1 MVGTEVI
8 LSAVRREIHRAM
20 QKPHKPSR
28 VGLVSSYDPKQR
40 AVKVQLQPEGTQT
53 GWIPSRL
60 AISRRRPDKPA
71 EVQAGEY
78 HFIHGSGSVLHF
90 LQDVLLW
97 PLLVRI

>member
-28 VGLVSSYDPKQR
+28 VGLVSSYDPKQH

-60 AISRRRPDKPA
+60 AISRKPMKKGALSRARFGTGTINLPRKQLRRFR
-71 EVQAGEY
+71 VG
-78 HFIHGSGSVLHF
+78 L
-90 LQDVLLW
+90 
-97 PLLVRI
+97 

>member
-78 HFIHGSGSVLHF
+78 HLFETFRINAAHVSGICGRF
-90 LQDVLLW
+90 GLW
-97 PLLVRI
+97 I